1 MKNILIGV
9 GIVIALLVG
18 GFFALNA
25 YIYNEKQSDTKRV
38 VAVGSVTAVD
48 LEPMTYDGPG
58 RILITTT
65 DGKNLTIEVPARMNL
80 CAAKDSIDDVSQ
92 IAVNDTIEVTGDL
105 TAEGVVVPCESMEHY
120 LRVTLGAHIDRSLGF
135 AFEFKKGKEGYV
147 LTVPPHG
154 NEEASDFEDAVVLM
168 QKSDYDAMQ
177 SGSAMEGPPSI
188 TALVYKNTK
197 KLSARAWADA
207 NKSVSNIELK
217 IGEVTDTIVQGAQGV
232 RYEIDGL
239 YRAEMLVVTFGDYVY
254 VLSGSYLDAE
264 SAIRNDFSAMLNTF
278 IFFTPK

>member
-1 MKNILIGV
+1 MRNILIG
-9 GIVIALLVG
+9 GAIILALLVG

-58 RILITTT
+58 RIVITTT
-65 DGKNLTIEVPARMNL
+65 EGKNLTIEVPARMNL
-80 CAAKDSIDDVSQ
+80 CAAKDTIDDVSQ

-120 LRVTLGAHIDRSLGF
+120 LKVVLGGYIDPALGF
-135 AFEFKKGKEGYV
+135 GFEYKKSKDGYV

-154 NEEASDFEDAVVLM
+154 NEEATDFEDAVVLM
-168 QKSDYDAMQ
+168 QKADYDAMQ
-177 SGSAMEGPPSI
+177 SGAAMEGPPSI
-188 TALVYKNTK
+188 TVLVYKNTK

-207 NKSVSNIELK
+207 NKSASNIELK
-217 IGEVTDTIVQGAQGV
+217 TGEILDTSVQKAKGI

-239 YRAEMLVVTFGDYVY
+239 YPAETLVVTYSDYVY
-254 VLSGSYLDAE
+254 VLSGSFLDKD
-264 SAIRNDFSAMLNTF
+264 SAIHKDFNAMLGTF
-278 IFFTPK
+278 IFFIPK